1 MAFAAIRSSLPSPT
15 RFVRPTMT
23 VSSQIRHQTQTRQVS
38 FSSYLVS
45 PKELAE
51 ALKKNPATK
60 ISTSPRV
67 IPLCAAWFMPN
78 DPEGRT
84 GIDVFRKHRIPQAR
98 FFDLDAIKDTESP
111 YPHMLPT
118 AETFAEAMSELGI
131 RRDDEVVVYDSEEL
145 GIFSA
150 PRVGWTLRVFGHPKV
165 HILNNYRLWVRENY
179 PTETGE
185 PQQPE
190 KTNYPVPTYDSK
202 LVIPYLELK
211 EIAKEHR
218 KEGAKEV
225 EILDARS
232 QGRWAGT
239 DPEPRPGLSSGHI
252 PGSKSLP
259 FQELLDPETKTFLP
273 PDELRKIFEA
283 RDLDAT
289 KSIISSCG
297 TGVTATI
304 IETALGLAEFGDPAL
319 RRVYDGSWTE
329 WAQRVKPTDGL
340 IKKRRR
346 TTMSTGRKIFHCAVD
361 ETALT
366 TNISEIKKWATNGA
380 ITLIVPLYTL
390 ERLHALKKAG
400 SQVAI
405 NAREAVR
412 FLDRATSG
420 KDNVASERVIL
431 QGPMEQ
437 YENWSEAEKF
447 FLPEFEE
454 EEEAEDGSPADSP
467 MSQDKR
473 DVRDRDQRKSN
484 TAATDD
490 LSQMLLSKLNFK
502 KDADAISITSTGTHS
517 APASRPSSRSSR
529 TSPECANNH
538 TTSNGEEMKDAAA
551 KGHRRTASGSTI
563 PVVPT
568 TLRPLLSA
576 LLWRLHSGPDAS
588 NATKTCI
595 LISNDRPTQVW
606 AQKFGIGVKN
616 IHQLRTSIQYEEREY
631 KNRCKYVEKT
641 QSTPAEPKSL
651 LSYEEESEEDELV
664 FVPRGRGKGASR
676 GGGSR
681 GGNNRKPSAPA
692 KPAAPPVESTME
704 VPTQPID
711 PNSFSRSLG
720 VTPKQQPATVDL
732 STQAG
737 ASRGIAGASR
747 NNGNSRRNGAR
758 GPTRG
763 GSRGRGK
770 LWVP

>member
-1 MAFAAIRSSLPSPT
+1 MAFAAVRSSFLSPT
-15 RFVRPTMT
+15 RFIRPTMP
-23 VSSQIRHQTQTRQVS
+23 VSQQIRTQAQTRQVS
-38 FSSYLVS
+38 FSSYLVT
-45 PKELAE
+45 PKELSD
-51 ALKKNPATK
+51 ALKKNPSTK

-78 DPEGRT
+78 DPEGRS
-84 GIDVFRKHRIPQAR
+84 GIDVFRKHRVPQAR

-118 AETFAEAMSELGI
+118 AETFAQAMSELGI
-131 RRDDEVVVYDSEEL
+131 RRDDEVVVYDTEEL

-150 PRVGWTLRVFGHPKV
+150 PRVGWTLRVFGHPRV
-165 HILNNYRLWVRENY
+165 HILNNYRLWVREGY

-185 PQQPE
+185 PRQPE
-190 KTNYPVPTYDSK
+190 KTNYPVPSYDSK
-202 LVIPYLELK
+202 LVIPFRELK

-252 PGSKSLP
+252 PGSTSLP
-259 FQELLDPETKTFLP
+259 FQELLDPETKTYLP
-273 PDELRKIFEA
+273 PDQLRKIFES
-283 RDLDAT
+283 RDIDET

-304 IETALGLAEFGDPAL
+304 IETALGLAEYGDPGI

-329 WAQRVKPTDGL
+329 WAQRVTN
-340 IKKRRR
+340 
-346 TTMSTGRKIFHCAVD
+346 TMSAARKVFHCAVD

-412 FLDRATSG
+412 FLDRATSDKG
-420 KDNVASERVIL
+420 NAASERVIL

-437 YENWSEAEKF
+437 FEDWSEAEKF

-454 EEEAEDGSPADSP
+454 EPEAAGRLGSADEP
-467 MSQDKR
+467 TL
-473 DVRDRDQRKSN
+473 RDRREEKDSDRKKSN
-484 TAATDD
+484 GATDD
-490 LSQMLLSKLNFK
+490 LSRMLLSKLNFK
-502 KDADAISITSTGTHS
+502 KDPDAASATSTGTHS
-517 APASRPSSRSSR
+517 GPASRPSSRSSR
-529 TSPECANNH
+529 TSPDCVNNNA
-538 TTSNGEEMKDAAA
+538 TNGDESKDYKSN
-551 KGHRRTASGSTI
+551 GHRRTASGSTI
-563 PVVPT
+563 PVVPPV
-568 TLRPLLSA
+568 LRPLLSA
-576 LLWRLHSGPDAS
+576 LLWKLHESPDAS
-588 NATKTCI
+588 NAAKAPI
-595 LISNDRPTQVW
+595 LVTNDRNTQIW
-606 AQKFGIGVKN
+606 AQKFGIAVKN

-641 QSTPAEPKSL
+641 QNNEPKPL
-651 LSYEEESEEDELV
+651 LSYEDESDEDELV
-664 FVPRGRGKGASR
+664 FVPRGRGKGASK

-681 GGNNRKPSAPA
+681 GSNNRKTSTTA
-692 KPAAPPVESTME
+692 KPVAPSLESTIE
-704 VPTQPID
+704 IPTQPID

-720 VTPKQQPATVDL
+720 VPSKQHATVDL

-737 ASRGIAGASR
+737 ASRGFAGASR
-747 NNGNSRRNGAR
+747 NNGNNRRGTSRGQ
-758 GPTRG
+758 TRG

>member
-1 MAFAAIRSSLPSPT
+1 MAFAAIRSSFPSPT
-15 RFVRPTMT
+15 RFIRPTT
-23 VSSQIRHQTQTRQVS
+23 VMSRQIRHQAQTRQVS

-45 PKELAE
+45 PNELSE
-51 ALKKNPATK
+51 ALKKNPSTK

-84 GIDVFRKHRIPQAR
+84 GIDVFRKNRVPQAR
-98 FFDLDAIKDTESP
+98 FFDLDVIKDTESP

-118 AETFAEAMSELGI
+118 AEAFADAMSELGI
-131 RRDDEVVVYDSEEL
+131 RRDDEVVVYDTEEL

-165 HILNNYRLWVRENY
+165 HILNNYRLWVRGNY

-185 PQQPE
+185 PQKPE
-190 KTNYPVPTYDSK
+190 KSSYPVPTYDSK

-232 QGRWAGT
+232 PGRWAGT

-252 PGSKSLP
+252 PGSTSLP
-259 FQELLDPETKTFLP
+259 FQELLDPETKTYLA
-273 PDELRKIFEA
+273 PDELRKVFES
-283 RDLDAT
+283 RGLDET

-304 IETALGLAEFGDPAL
+304 IEAALGLAEFGDPGIH
-319 RRVYDGSWTE
+319 RVYDGSWTKARE
-329 WAQRVKPTDGL
+329 L
-340 IKKRRR
+340 IRQHL
-346 TTMSTGRKIFHCAVD
+346 GGFHSSITSA
-361 ETALT
+361 AL
-366 TNISEIKKWATNGA
+366 
-380 ITLIVPLYTL
+380 PL
-390 ERLHALKKAG
+390 ERLHVLKKTG

-412 FLDRATSG
+412 FLDRVTSG
-420 KDNVASERVIL
+420 KDNVVSERIIL

-447 FLPEFEE
+447 FLPEFEDE
-454 EEEAEDGSPADSP
+454 PEAANGAISAEDPTL
-467 MSQDKR
+467 QEKR
-473 DVRDRDQRKSN
+473 DEKDCDHRKSN
-484 TAATDD
+484 TATSD

-502 KDADAISITSTGTHS
+502 KDSDALSLTSTGTHS
-517 APASRPSSRSSR
+517 APASPPSSRSSR
-529 TSPECANNH
+529 TSPECSNNH
-538 TTSNGEEMKDAAA
+538 TTNGEESRDYKE
-551 KGHRRTASGSTI
+551 KGHRRTASGSMI
-563 PVVPT
+563 PVVP
-568 TLRPLLSA
+568 PA
-576 LLWRLHSGPDAS
+576 L
-588 NATKTCI
+588 
-595 LISNDRPTQVW
+595 NDLPTQRW

-641 QSTPAEPKSL
+641 QSTEPKSL
-651 LSYEEESEEDELV
+651 LSYEEESDEDELV
-664 FVPRGRGKGASR
+664 FVPRGRGKGTSR
-676 GGGSR
+676 SGGSR
-681 GGNNRKPSAPA
+681 GGGNRKASAPA
-692 KPAAPPVESTME
+692 KTAAPPVESTIE
-704 VPTQPID
+704 IPTQPID

-720 VTPKQQPATVDL
+720 VTPKQQATVDL

-737 ASRGIAGASR
+737 ASRGMAGASR
-747 NNGNSRRNGAR
+747 NNTNNRRGAAR
-758 GPTRG
+758 GQNRG

>member
-23 VSSQIRHQTQTRQVS
+23 VSHQIRHQTQTRQVS

-45 PKELAE
+45 PKELSE

-67 IPLCAAWFMPN
+67 IPLCASWFMPN

-150 PRVGWTLRVFGHPKV
+150 PRVGWTLRVFGHPRV
-165 HILNNYRLWVRENY
+165 HLLNNYRLWVRENY

-259 FQELLDPETKTFLP
+259 FQELLDPETKAFLP
-273 PDELRKIFEA
+273 PDELRNIFEA

-304 IETALGLAEFGDPAL
+304 IETALGLAEFGDPGL

-340 IKKRRR
+340 IKK
-346 TTMSTGRKIFHCAVD
+346 IFHCAVD

-366 TNISEIKKWATNGA
+366 TNISEIKKWTTNGA

-437 YENWSEAEKF
+437 YENWSQAEKF

-454 EEEAEDGSPADSP
+454 EEEATNGSVSADGP
-467 MSQDKR
+467 MPQVKQVKQV
-473 DVRDRDQRKSN
+473 VRDRDQRKSN

-538 TTSNGEEMKDAAA
+538 ATSNGEETKDSGV
-551 KGHRRTASGSTI
+551 KGHRRIPSGSTI
-563 PVVPT
+563 PVVPPV
-568 TLRPLLSA
+568 LRPLLSA
-576 LLWRLHSGPDAS
+576 LLWRLHSSPDAS
-588 NATKTCI
+588 NAAKTCI
-595 LISNDRPTQVW
+595 LISNDHPTQVW

-641 QSTPAEPKSL
+641 QTTPAEPKSL

-676 GGGSR
+676 GGNSR
-681 GGNNRKPSAPA
+681 GGNNRKTPAPA
-692 KPAAPPVESTME
+692 KSAAPPPVESTME

-747 NNGNSRRNGAR
+747 NNASSRRGGAR
-758 GPTRG
+758 GQTRG